1 MGYNAENVRR
11 IKKIYEDKFKNAR
24 MEAEARKHELW
35 ARIPEVKELD
45 TAIADIGLKAVLSSI
60 GGGEGAVARVKALKE
75 QSLELQAERGK
86 LLKANGYPADYS
98 AVRYECEKCLDSGYT
113 DERMCECMK
122 RALILAGYE
131 SSGLRALMQTQT
143 FDSFSL
149 DFYRTK
155 PETYETMKHNF
166 DAIKNFAENF
176 SSAEPANLALFG
188 GTGLGK
194 THLSTAAARTV
205 IDKGYDVL
213 YVTAV
218 GMLSDFERER
228 FGVGYSDTDVESLS
242 RYYDADLLIVDDIG
256 TEVSNQF
263 TVSVIYNVIN
273 TRLAKKK
280 STVISTNLT
289 PAELRQ
295 RYWDRIASR
304 IFGEYTPLIFEGVD
318 VRMQKLKAKSSK

>member
-1 MGYNAENVRR
+1 MGYNSENVKR
-11 IKKIYEDKFKNAR
+11 IKALYEDKFRVAS
-24 MEAEARKHELW
+24 MEADARKRELW
-35 ARIPEVKELD
+35 EKIPEVRELD
-45 TAIADIGLKAVLSSI
+45 TAIADIGLKAVYSSI
-60 GGGEGAVARVKALKE
+60 GGGEGAVAIVKALKE
-75 QSLELQAERGK
+75 QSLELQAEREK
-86 LLKANGYPADYS
+86 LLTSKGYPADYS
-98 AVRYECEKCLDSGYT
+98 AVHYECEKCLDSGYT
-113 DERMCECMK
+113 DEGMCECMK

-131 SSGLRALMQTQT
+131 SSGLGKLMQTQT
-143 FDSFSL
+143 FEAFSL
-149 DFYRTK
+149 DYYRSK
-155 PETYETMKHNF
+155 PENYEKMKHNF
-166 DAIKNFAENF
+166 DTLKNFAENF
-176 SSAEPANLALFG
+176 SSSSPVNLALFG

-194 THLSTAAARTV
+194 THLSTAAAKTV

-218 GMLSDFERER
+218 GMLSDFEKER
-228 FGVGYSDTDVESLS
+228 FGVGYSDTDVGSLA
-242 RYYDADLLIVDDIG
+242 RYYDCDLLIVDDIG

-304 IFGEYTPLIFEGVD
+304 IFGEYTPLLFEGVD